1 MTINKRVKLA
11 RKSLGLTLDEFG
23 SHLNIS
29 GPAISL
35 MENEKSG
42 VSERNIKA
50 IVKEF
55 SVSESWLR
63 TGEGDM
69 FVNQKPD
76 EEISAFMGEL
86 LNDSP
91 DFKKAFISILA
102 RMTEQEW
109 TMLEEK
115 VHEITRMVT
124 EIENKRNK
132 AVHE

>member
-1 MTINKRVKLA
+1 MTINERMKMV
-11 RKSLGLTLDEFG
+11 RKEKGMTQNDFGERLG
-23 SHLNIS
+23 IS
-29 GPAISL
+29 YAAISM
-35 MENEKSG
+35 MERGLNG
-42 VSERNIKA
+42 VSEQNIRA
-50 IVKEF
+50 MVREF
-55 SVSESWLR
+55 CVNENWLR

-76 EEISAFMGEL
+76 EEISAFMGDL

-91 DFKKAFISILA
+91 DFKKAFVSILA